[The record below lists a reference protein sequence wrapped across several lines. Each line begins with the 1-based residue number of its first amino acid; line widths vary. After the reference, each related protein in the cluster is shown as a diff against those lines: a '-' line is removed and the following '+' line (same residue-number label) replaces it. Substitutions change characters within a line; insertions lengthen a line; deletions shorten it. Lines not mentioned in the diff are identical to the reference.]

1 MMTKHPSEFVF
12 DESGRANTSSPSV
25 VAEMPSGITSKATL
39 LKELARHL
47 RFPDYFGVNWDA
59 LDECICDLSWL
70 PPGTIL
76 LRHLDLPLASDVSNA
91 KTYLSILANAV
102 RELSGSSTHTLAVVF
117 PPSTRERIARL
128 LRSEEH
134 DRS

>member
-1 MMTKHPSEFVF
+1 MTEQPSAFVF
-12 DESGRANTSSPSV
+12 DESGRANTPSPTV
-25 VAEMPSGITSKATL
+25 VAEMPSGITTKATL

-47 RFPDYFGVNWDA
+47 RFPGYFGMNWDA

-76 LRHLDLPLASDVSNA
+76 LRHLDLPLANDGADA
-91 KTYLSILANAV
+91 KTYLSILAGAV
-102 RELSGSSTHTLAVVF
+102 RELSGSNTHALTVLF
-117 PPSTRERIARL
+117 PLSTRERIVSL

-134 DRS
+134 GQP

>member
-1 MMTKHPSEFVF
+1 MMAEQRSEFSF
-12 DESGRANTSSPSV
+12 DESGRANMPSPAV
-25 VAEMPSGITSKATL
+25 VAEMPSGITTKATL

-47 RFPDYFGVNWDA
+47 RFPDYFGMNWDA

-76 LRHLDLPLASDVSNA
+76 LRHSDLPLANDVANA
-91 KTYLSILANAV
+91 QTYLSILANAV
-102 RELSGSSTHTLAVVF
+102 RELSASSTHSLTIVF
-117 PPSTRERIARL
+117 PSSTRERIASL

-134 DRS
+134 DRP